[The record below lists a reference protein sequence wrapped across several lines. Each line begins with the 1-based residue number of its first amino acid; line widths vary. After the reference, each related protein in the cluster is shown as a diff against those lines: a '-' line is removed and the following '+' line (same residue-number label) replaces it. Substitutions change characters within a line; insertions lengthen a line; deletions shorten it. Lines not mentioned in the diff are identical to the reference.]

1 MVDVHLSGI
10 IGFPNLKLYQP
21 RDVFRITSD
30 TLALANFIVVNP
42 SDKKILDIGTGLCAI
57 PIILCTKWNVDV
69 VGVEIDSTMANLAWK
84 SVCYNKLD
92 QHIQVIHQDI
102 KKYAS
107 ECKINLYDI
116 IVSNPP
122 YYNTRCGYLN
132 SNSTISNARH
142 NVTLEIEDII
152 SISSKLLKDKGKLV
166 LVFTVERL
174 LEVFSLY
181 QQYHFAIKRVQFIYG
196 GLDKNAKS
204 FLIEGTKNG
213 RSGMKVCP
221 PLIL

>member
-21 RDVFRITSD
+21 SDVFRITSD

-181 QQYHFAIKRVQFIYG
+181 QQYHFAIKRVQ
-196 GLDKNAKS
+196 
-204 FLIEGTKNG
+204 E
-213 RSGMKVCP
+213 C
-221 PLIL
+221 

>member
-1 MVDVHLSGI
+1 MNDVVLSSI
-10 IGFPNLKLYQP
+10 VGFPDLKIYQAKNF
-21 RDVFRITSD
+21 FRVTSD

-57 PIILCTKWNVDV
+57 PLVLCTKWHVNVT
-69 VGVEIDSTMANLAWK
+69 GVEIDSDIVHLAKK

-92 QHIQVIHQDI
+92 KNIEIIHQDI
-102 KKYAS
+102 RDYAS
-107 ECKINLYDI
+107 CCAPNIYDI

-122 YYNTRCGYLN
+122 YYDVRQGYLN
-132 SNSTISNARH
+132 SNSSINNARH
-142 NVTLEIEDII
+142 NVTLQLEDII
-152 SISSKLLKDKGKLV
+152 SISSKLLRDKGKLV
-166 LVFTVERL
+166 LVFTVDRL

-196 GLDKNAKS
+196 GLDKHSKT